1 MFCLAHRPF
10 YTELHL
16 LRIASLKPKNIERGR
31 NSSCYIALCA
41 KPVGNFTTVTDRQL
55 FGFGNLWF
63 YTFIKDICLEKC
75 YSIYPVKIVQQS
87 IQKMWKKQNIILQ
100 LNQWKLCVGYPQTV
114 HDPSCCWQHKS
125 CYSNILLVC
134 WSWLKHIG
142 DIHCLSHPIHKS
154 E

>member
-1 MFCLAHRPF
+1 M
-10 YTELHL
+10 
-16 LRIASLKPKNIERGR
+16 
-31 NSSCYIALCA
+31 
-41 KPVGNFTTVTDRQL
+41 GNFTTVTDRQL

-87 IQKMWKKQNIILQ
+87 IQNMWKNNIILQ

-125 CYSNILLVC
+125 CYSNILLV
-134 WSWLKHIG
+134 L
-142 DIHCLSHPIHKS
+142 DIAQS
-154 E
+154 